1 MILAQIVLATT
12 LTLTTFTS
20 GSDDLK
26 ELRSFVH
33 KLIENINARDGK
45 AFHSKWHPQATLY
58 SHKFFFA
65 FDRAEVD
72 ASGLAEIWEDFFSR
86 IDRIDFKETDFSVR
100 RIGEVGM
107 VWGSTRVI
115 VHRKGSGSSVERL
128 RVTLIFIRASGGWK
142 LLSWPDS
149 PAPE

>member
-45 AFHSKWHPQATLY
+45 AFHSTWHPQATLY
-58 SHKFFFA
+58 SRKFFFA

-72 ASGLAEIWEDFFSR
+72 ASGWAEIWEDFSAGSIASISKR
-86 IDRIDFKETDFSVR
+86 RTSVSVGSVR
-100 RIGEVGM
+100 
-107 VWGSTRVI
+107 
-115 VHRKGSGSSVERL
+115 SGW
-128 RVTLIFIRASGGWK
+128 FGGRQ
-142 LLSWPDS
+142 
-149 PAPE
+149 E